1 VKVRRRVIAVQ
12 DRDGN
17 SEEAAD
23 DGHAAMLYR
32 AVTQASPIVR
42 RCSGD
47 SPPRKSGSG
56 RVPVTGFGDSALI
69 SRPRLVHCHRILSPN
84 PGRRQ
89 GRRG

>member
-56 RVPVTGFGDSALI
+56 RVPVTGF
-69 SRPRLVHCHRILSPN
+69 R
-84 PGRRQ
+84 
-89 GRRG
+89 